1 MKIFKGFLLSS
12 LILITSCSVSV
23 HTNKKMNEDKII
35 EAIGIAIQ
43 DFIYR
48 EDYEDLA
55 DVFEIRILDTSKY
68 IKFSIIPADD
78 EIHLTKSI
86 KPGVYSKSF
95 PTRYIEVLGTLFFW
109 NDSSKVITEDILHI
123 LNKYKWIDST
133 YVNYDVYIGGT
144 INESPKG
151 CIYTVSPYTMRII
164 KVIEL

>member
-1 MKIFKGFLLSS
+1 MRLLKMLLFLS
-12 LILITSCSVSV
+12 LIQITSCSVSV
-23 HTNKKMNEDKII
+23 LTNKKTQDIKII
-35 EAIGIAIQ
+35 EAIYIAIQ
-43 DFIYR
+43 DFLDR

-55 DVFEIRILDTSKY
+55 DVFEIRLLDTSKY

-86 KPGVYSKSF
+86 KPGVYSKSC
-95 PTRYIEVLGTLFFW
+95 PTHYIEMYGRLFIW
-109 NDSSKVITEDILHI
+109 NDPSRVITEDILQI